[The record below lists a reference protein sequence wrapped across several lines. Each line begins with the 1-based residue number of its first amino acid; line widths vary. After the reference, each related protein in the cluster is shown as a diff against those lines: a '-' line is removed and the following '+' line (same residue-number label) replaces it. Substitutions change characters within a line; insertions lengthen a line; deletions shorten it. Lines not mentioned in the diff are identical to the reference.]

1 MGKPTGFKEFVREMP
16 TRRSVELRV
25 MDYSDVYNPMPED
38 KLRTQGARCM
48 DCGVPYCNN
57 GCPLGNIIP
66 EFNDYVYRGRFR
78 DALDVLLKTNNFPEF
93 TGQVCPAPCEEA
105 CTLNIWKTPVTIKLI
120 EWNIIN
126 HAWKNGWMTPRP
138 PSIRTGKKVAVIGSG
153 PAGLATAAQL
163 NKAGHWVTVFERA
176 DRIGGLLTY
185 GIPNFKLEKWVVDRR
200 IKLMEAEG
208 IRFITNANVG
218 FNVKV
223 DDLRRDFD
231 AICICIGS
239 TTPRDLP
246 VPGRELSGIHLAM
259 DFLPQQT
266 KKVLGDDIRDQISAQ
281 GKHVVVIGGGDTGAD
296 CVGTSVRQGAKSVRQ
311 IELLPKPPADRTP
324 DMPWP
329 YWPMIL
335 RVSTS
340 HEEAADRLNNRQEI
354 RDWSINT
361 KRFSGENG
369 VVKKLHAIRLEWTKG
384 PDGRMNMTEVPG
396 SDFELDCDLCLLA
409 MGFVGPEKGGL
420 IEQLG
425 LKLDPRGNILVNDK
439 YETSTEGV
447 FAAGDARRG
456 QSLVVWALSEGRC
469 AAAKIDEFL
478 MGRTDLPYLKLF

>member
-66 EFNDYVYRGRFR
+66 EFNDFVYRGRFR

-200 IKLMEAEG
+200 IKLMESEG
-208 IRFITNANVG
+208 IKFLTNANVG
-218 FNVKV
+218 FNVKI
-223 DDLRRDFD
+223 DDLRREFD

-246 VPGRELSGIHLAM
+246 VPGRELSGIHFAM

-266 KKVLGDDIRDQISAQ
+266 QKVLGDEVRDQISAQ

-478 MGRTDLPYLKLF
+478 MGRTDLPHLKLF

>member
-1 MGKPTGFKEFVREMP
+1 MGKPTGFKEFVRETP

-25 MDYSDVYNPMPED
+25 MDYGDVYNPMPQD

-66 EFNDYVYRGRFR
+66 EFNDHVYRGRMK

-120 EWNIIN
+120 EWNIID
-126 HAWKNGWMTPRP
+126 HAFKNGWMTPQP
-138 PSIRTGKKVAVIGSG
+138 PSKRTGKKVAVIGSG
-153 PAGLATAAQL
+153 PAGLGAAAQL
-163 NKAGHWVTVFERA
+163 NKAGHSVTVYERA

-200 IKLMEAEG
+200 VKLMEAEG
-208 IRFITNANVG
+208 IKFVTNANVG
-218 FNVKV
+218 FNIKV
-223 DDLRRDFD
+223 QDLRKEFD
-231 AICICIGS
+231 AICICTGS
-239 TTPRDLP
+239 TKPRDLP
-246 VPGRELSGIHLAM
+246 VPGRDLSGVHFAM

-266 KKVLGDDIRDQISAQ
+266 KRVLGDNVDGQITAKD
-281 GKHVVVIGGGDTGAD
+281 KHVVVIGGGDTGAD

-311 IELLPKPPADRTP
+311 IELLPKPPADRTI

-329 YWPMIL
+329 YWPMTL

-340 HEEAADRLNNRQEI
+340 HEEAAGKLNHDQEI

-361 KRFSGENG
+361 KKFTGENG
-369 VVKKLHAIRLEWTKG
+369 VVKTLHGVRLEWTKAA
-384 PDGRMNMTEVPG
+384 DGRFNMTEVPG
-396 SDFELDCDLCLLA
+396 SEFELDCDLCLLA
-409 MGFVGPEKGGL
+409 MGFVGPEQNGM

-425 LKLDPRGNILVNDK
+425 LKLDPRGNIQVDENYQSSVD
-439 YETSTEGV
+439 GV
-447 FAAGDARRG
+447 FAAGDSRRG
-456 QSLVVWALSEGRC
+456 QSLVVWAISEGR
-469 AAAKIDEFL
+469 AAASRIDAFL
-478 MGRTDLPYLKLF
+478 MGSTDLPYLKLF